1 MTHHHDHHDHHH
13 DVKSD
18 LTFEEKLI
26 KLLEHWLKHNHD
38 HAHTYQEWAKRAR
51 ANDLLQVSVL
61 IDEIGDIT
69 RVIDEKIK
77 EALNN
82 LDSANTN

>member
-13 DVKSD
+13 DVTSD

-26 KLLEHWLKHNHD
+26 KLLEHWLKHNQD
-38 HAHTYQEWAKRAR
+38 HAHTYQEWAGRAK
-51 ANDLLQVSVL
+51 AHDLLQAGAL
-61 IDEIGDIT
+61 IDEIVEIT

-77 EALNN
+77 AA
-82 LDSANTN
+82 LDSIH

>member
-1 MTHHHDHHDHHH
+1 MTHHHDHHH
-13 DVKSD
+13 DVTSD

-38 HAHTYQEWAKRAR
+38 HAHTYREWAERAK
-51 ANDLLQVSVL
+51 ANDLTQVAVL
-61 IDEIGDIT
+61 IDEIGEIT

-77 EALNN
+77 EALKTV
-82 LDSANTN
+82 SIKP

>member
-1 MTHHHDHHDHHH
+1 MTHHHDHDHHH

-38 HAHTYQEWAKRAR
+38 HAHTYGEWAERAK
-51 ANDLLQVSVL
+51 ANDLAQVGTL
-61 IDEIGDIT
+61 IDEIGEMT
-69 RVIDEKIK
+69 RNIDEKIK
-77 EALNN
+77 EALN
-82 LDSANTN
+82 SIK

>member
-1 MTHHHDHHDHHH
+1 MTHHHDHHH

-38 HAHTYQEWAKRAR
+38 HAHTYQEWAERAK
-51 ANDLLQVSVL
+51 ANDLAQVGIL
-61 IDEIGDIT
+61 IDEIGEMT
-69 RVIDEKIK
+69 RSIDEKIR
-77 EALNN
+77 EALN
-82 LDSANTN
+82 SFE

>member
-1 MTHHHDHHDHHH
+1 MTHHHDHPH

-26 KLLEHWLKHNHD
+26 KLLEHWLKHNQD
-38 HAHTYQEWAKRAR
+38 HAHTYQEWAERAR
-51 ANDLLQVSVL
+51 TNDLSQVGVL

-77 EALNN
+77 EAL
-82 LDSANTN
+82 SIIH